1 MLMMMIDVD
10 DDDELQHE
18 TKRSNVA
25 ERKQVSAGS
34 TERVTAYQEQAR
46 WSGTPPV
53 RLSDRGKEEGSRI
66 PVGPTERVTTPG
78 ASSLIRRH
86 PQEFDDSPSSA
97 MLPVIIPVYIS
108 REAAPGHGLA
118 I

>member
-1 MLMMMIDVD
+1 MMMMMMMMMVRMMMMMVMMMIDV

-34 TERVTAYQEQAR
+34 TERVRAYQEQAR

-53 RLSDRGKEEGSRI
+53 RLSDRGEEEGSRI

-86 PQEFDDSPSSA
+86 PLNLNS
-97 MLPVIIPVYIS
+97 
-108 REAAPGHGLA
+108 
-118 I
+118 